1 MVVRWGSTT
10 VEQLR
15 ASLQMVNS
23 QVAGAVFNQVDYEE
37 HARRG
42 YGDAVQFY
50 MGSAA
55 YYSDG
60 FTARQGWMKAAG
72 DRVRRAFTREAA

>member
-1 MVVRWGSTT
+1 
-10 VEQLR
+10 
-15 ASLQMVNS
+15 MVNN
-23 QVAGAVFNQVDYEE
+23 QVVGAVFNQVDYED

-55 YYSDG
+55 YYSDS
-60 FTARQGWMKAAG
+60 FPIRQSWT
-72 DRVRRAFTREAA
+72 DRVRHVFTRKAA

>member
-1 MVVRWGSTT
+1 MVVRWGHTT

-15 ASLQMVNS
+15 ASLQMVNN
-23 QVAGAVFNQVDYEE
+23 QVVGAVFNQVDYEE

-55 YYSDG
+55 YYSDSFPIRPSLAERIRHL
-60 FTARQGWMKAAG
+60 FTRKAA
-72 DRVRRAFTREAA
+72 

>member
-1 MVVRWGSTT
+1 
-10 VEQLR
+10 
-15 ASLQMVNS
+15 
-23 QVAGAVFNQVDYEE
+23 VFNQVDYED

-55 YYSDG
+55 YYSDS
-60 FTARQGWMKAAG
+60 FPVRQGWMDRARSMFTRKAA
-72 DRVRRAFTREAA
+72 